1 MTGAS
6 PEIADAA
13 LAQLPADT
21 GLDGELVMWEGERL
35 ASERL
40 QQRMARR
47 RGASALA
54 AARTWPAHLV
64 VFDS

>member
-1 MTGAS
+1 MTGAF

-21 GLDGELVMWEGERL
+21 GLDGELVMWDGERL
-35 ASERL
+35 AFERL

-47 RGASALA
+47 RGAGALA